1 MKTKRY
7 IFILFSVIF
16 IFFASCNNTPIFSVI
31 ENEISLKKFSVEGN
45 VLGLIEKDNNVYVA
59 NRAGVYVKN
68 KNDEANWKE
77 ILTADRGIQKIASNS
92 DNVFVCFES
101 GNVKYYEAG
110 NWKDV
115 PGSGNIRIIA
125 GDNIVFGYD
134 ESQEKVFKIVKN
146 AAPSEVIHSGKVDSL
161 FAAGNYVVVKSGS
174 SETMYKADTSSAAVV
189 AGLPGGVK
197 GMCSAGDAGKIFVL
211 AGSSIHYYNGSSW
224 SDKTISISGKNHHN
238 ISYVPLSI
246 SYFKERRT
254 ILVGCQNGYTE
265 VKLDDTD
272 LTNLSKAKQVNPGED
287 GSTTPPGSASQY
299 QTTLGGYHSDPIL
312 GISKG
317 GSDYAVFLGISSGI
331 IQRNTGLWGFY
342 SDKREWNRE

>member
-31 ENEISLKKFSVEGN
+31 ENEISLKEFSVEGN

-101 GNVKYYEAG
+101 GNVKYYDES
-110 NWKDV
+110 NEVWKDV
-115 PGSGNIRIIA
+115 PSTENIRVLY
-125 GDNIVFGYD
+125 GDKTVFGYD
-134 ESQEKVFKIVKN
+134 EVKKKVYKITKN
-146 AAPSEVIHSGKVDSL
+146 SITEVVDSPNGIIS
-161 FAAGNYVVVKSGS
+161 AAGEYFLLS
-174 SETMYKADTSSAAVV
+174 SSPKTDSAEAVP
-189 AGLPGGVK
+189 AKLYQNSTLKENLPENAK
-197 GMCSAGDAGKIFVL
+197 HLCSADGSNIFVL
-211 AGSSIHYYNGSSW
+211 AGSTIYYYSGANWNVKKGI
-224 SDKTISISGKNHHN
+224 SDKK
-238 ISYVPLSI
+238 PLYI
-246 SYFKERRT
+246 SYFSQRKT

-317 GSDYAVFLGISSGI
+317 GSDYAVFLGINSGI

-342 SDKREWNRE
+342 SDKKREWNRE